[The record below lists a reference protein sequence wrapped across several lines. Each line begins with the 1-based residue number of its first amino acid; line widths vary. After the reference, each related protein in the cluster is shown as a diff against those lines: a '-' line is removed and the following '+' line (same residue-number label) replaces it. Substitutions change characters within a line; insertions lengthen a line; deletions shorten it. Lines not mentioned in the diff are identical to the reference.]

1 MPKILKFSHQWSWAI
16 QIVGYIFIFGT
27 IVGTRENASANNTS
41 DIAAIILQHKE
52 ENLAPRMASQEES
65 TKNIKDSLVRIENI
79 QGKLATKEHKLS
91 QQTILCIRKI
101 NNFNDNY

>member
-1 MPKILKFSHQWSWAI
+1 MPKILKFWHQWSWAI

-79 QGKLATKEHKLS
+79 QGKIFDRINKLADRANGDE
-91 QQTILCIRKI
+91 
-101 NNFNDNY
+101 